1 MGACSLFFI
10 SMFQIPE
17 EADKLR
23 KELVKQ
29 FKDQVVA
36 IRCGNC
42 GRDCMMNAAYTKHV
56 TELQNCRHCR

>member
-1 MGACSLFFI
+1 MRACFLFFI
-10 SMFQIPE
+10 SMFQIHE

-29 FKDQVVA
+29 FKDEVVPV
-36 IRCGNC
+36 RCGNC
-42 GRDCMMNAAYTKHV
+42 GADTVMNAMYAQHV